1 MIILSEDT
9 YKFMK
14 KIYMKSCIKMILIG
28 AGMYIIINK
37 LIEQDLKIND
47 LTKKIEELNSKGE

>member
-47 LTKKIEELNSKGE
+47 LTTKIEELNSKGE